1 MRLEIPVGERTMVLE
16 TGKLARQAGGAVT
29 ARLGDTV
36 VLATGTRSAVPRAG
50 VDFLPLSV
58 DIEERMFAA
67 GKIPGG
73 FIKRE
78 GRPSERAI
86 LTARLTDRPLRP
98 LFPKGYHYEIQVIG
112 TVFGADQE
120 TPYDTVSMVG
130 ASAALAL
137 SDIPFDGPIGA
148 VRVARTL
155 DGEFVL
161 NPTYSQIA
169 ESDLDLVVA
178 GTKEAITMVEAG
190 ANEVPEDVMV
200 DAMLLSQ
207 GAIREQ
213 AEAIEEWAREFG
225 KEKQEIATEIEENPF
240 LADLREQY
248 LDRVK
253 DAIVSTDRRGRHEA
267 LDELRAQ
274 LVEGREEEEAEQ
286 VRAAISTLQKEAFR
300 KLLLEDRKRTDL
312 RAMYEIRPTEAEV
325 GVIPRVHGTGLFTR
339 GETQVLS
346 SLALADL
353 GLSQRLDTI
362 EPQTGK
368 RYMHHYNFPPYSTG
382 ETGRVG
388 APRRREIGHGALA
401 ERALIPVVPPEEA
414 FPYALRI
421 VSDVLESNG
430 SSSMASV
437 CGSTLALMDGGV
449 PIKAP
454 VAGVAMGLVKEGEDY
469 VILTDIQGLEDHL
482 GDMDFKVAGTRDGI
496 TALQMD
502 MKITGVSAQ
511 LLREALA
518 QAREGRL
525 EILDI
530 MRDTIAAPRSEV
542 SDYAPRVEV
551 LSIPVEKI
559 GLLIGPGGKTINA
572 MQEQFGVN
580 ISVEDDGTVYVA
592 AVDGVSAKD
601 AAAAITGMTKEVE
614 AGEIYTGKVVKT
626 TNFGAFVE
634 LVPGRDGLVHISR
647 LTPGRERI
655 ERVEDVVTE
664 GDRIKVRV
672 LEIDKQNRI
681 SLEKVEE

>member
-1 MRLEIPVGERTMVLE
+1 MRLEIPVGERSIVLE
-16 TGKLARQAGGAVT
+16 TGKLARQAGGSVT
-29 ARLGDTV
+29 AQLGDTV
-36 VLATGTRSAVPRAG
+36 MLSTSTRSSAPRPGAT
-50 VDFLPLSV
+50 FLPLSV
-58 DIEERMFAA
+58 DIEERMSAA

-78 GRPSERAI
+78 GRPSEKAI
-86 LTARLTDRPLRP
+86 LTSRLTDRPLRP
-98 LFPKGYHYEIQVIG
+98 LFPKNYHYEIQVVG
-112 TVFGADQE
+112 TVLAADQD

-137 SDIPFDGPIGA
+137 SDIPAAAPIGA
-148 VRVARTL
+148 VRVGRNL
-155 DGEFVL
+155 DGGFIL
-161 NPTYSQIA
+161 NPTYDQIA

-200 DAMLLSQ
+200 EALQLAQ
-207 GAIREQ
+207 ENIRAQ
-213 AEAIEEWAREFG
+213 AEAIEGWAAEHG
-225 KEKQEIATEIEENPF
+225 QPKQEFETPEENPF
-240 LADLREQY
+240 LADLRGQY
-248 LDRVK
+248 LDRIK
-253 DAIVSTDRRGRHEA
+253 EDIVQTDRRARRDA
-267 LDELRAQ
+267 LGGLRDELI
-274 LVEGREEEEAEQ
+274 EGREEED
-286 VRAAISTLQKEAFR
+286 AAQISAALYTLEKEAFR
-300 KLLLEDRKRTDL
+300 KLYIEDRKRTDL
-312 RAMYEIRPTEAEV
+312 RAMDEIRPTSAEA
-325 GVIPRVHGTGLFTR
+325 GVLPRVHGTGLFTR

-353 GLSQRLDTI
+353 GLAQRLDTI

-382 ETGRVG
+382 ETGRLG
-388 APRRREIGHGALA
+388 TPRRREIGHGALA
-401 ERALIPVVPPEEA
+401 ERALVPVIPDEDT

-421 VSDVLESNG
+421 ISEVLESNG

-437 CGSTLALMDGGV
+437 CGSTLSLMDGGV

-454 VAGVAMGLVKEGEDY
+454 VAGVAMGLVKEGDDY
-469 VILTDIQGLEDHL
+469 VVLTDIQGLEDHM

-502 MKITGVSAQ
+502 MKITGVSAE
-511 LLREALA
+511 LLKEALG
-518 QAREGRL
+518 QAKNGRL

-530 MRDTIAAPRSEV
+530 MREAIAEPRPEV

-551 LSIPVEKI
+551 LKIPKDKI
-559 GLLIGPGGKTINA
+559 GMLIGPGGKTINA
-572 MQEQFGVN
+572 LQEQFGVN
-580 ISVEDDGTVYVA
+580 ISVEDDGTVFVA
-592 AVDGVSAKD
+592 GEGMVSKD
-601 AAAAITGMTKEVE
+601 AAGAINAMMKDVE

-634 LVPGRDGLVHISR
+634 LTPGRDGLVHISR
-647 LTPGRERI
+647 LAPGKQRV

-664 GDRIKVRV
+664 GDTIKVRV

-681 SLEKVEE
+681 SLEKLEA

>member
-1 MRLEIPVGERTMVLE
+1 MRLDIPVGERSIVLE
-16 TGKLARQAGGAVT
+16 TGKLAKQAGGSVT
-29 ARLGDTV
+29 ARLGDT
-36 VLATGTRSAVPRAG
+36 LILSTATRSQAPRPGAT
-50 VDFLPLSV
+50 FLPLSV
-58 DIEERMFAA
+58 DIEERMSSA

-86 LTARLTDRPLRP
+86 LTSRLTDRPLRP
-98 LFPKGYHYEIQVIG
+98 LFPKNYHYEIQVIG
-112 TVFGADQE
+112 TVLVADQE

-137 SDIPFDGPIGA
+137 SDLPFEGPIGA
-148 VRVARTL
+148 VRVGRSL
-155 DGEFVL
+155 DGEFIL
-161 NPTYSQIA
+161 NPTYTQIA

-190 ANEVPEDVMV
+190 ANEVPENVMV
-200 DAMLLSQ
+200 EALQLAQDAVQ
-207 GAIREQ
+207 AQ
-213 AEAIEEWAREFG
+213 AEAIQEWTREHG
-225 KEKQEIATEIEENPF
+225 EDKQEIDEAEENPF
-240 LADLREQY
+240 FADFRERY
-248 LDRVK
+248 FDRMK
-253 DAIVSTDRRGRHEA
+253 DGIVQTDRRARHDVLA
-267 LDELRAQ
+267 ELREE
-274 LVEGREEEEAEQ
+274 LIEDREEEEITQ
-286 VRAAISTLQKEAFR
+286 ISAALSTLEKEAFR
-300 KLLLEDRKRTDL
+300 SMYLEDRKRTDL
-312 RAMYEIRPTEAEV
+312 RAMDEIRPTSAEV
-325 GVIPRVHGTGLFTR
+325 QVLPRVHGTGLFTR

-353 GLSQRLDTI
+353 GLAQRLDTI

-382 ETGRVG
+382 ETGRLG
-388 APRRREIGHGALA
+388 SPRRREIGHGALA
-401 ERALIPVVPPEEA
+401 ERALVPVIPSEEE
-414 FPYALRI
+414 FPYALRVI
-421 VSDVLESNG
+421 SEVLESNG

-469 VILTDIQGLEDHL
+469 VILSDIQGLEDHM
-482 GDMDFKVAGTRDGI
+482 GDMDFKVAGTADGI

-511 LLREALA
+511 LLQEALE
-518 QAREGRL
+518 QAKAGRLQIL
-525 EILDI
+525 EIL
-530 MRDTIAAPRSEV
+530 RGAIAEPRAEV

-551 LSIPVEKI
+551 IKIPKDKI
-559 GLLIGPGGKTINA
+559 GMLIGPGGKTINA
-572 MQEQFGVN
+572 LQEQFGVN
-580 ISVEDDGTVYVA
+580 ISVEDDGTVFVA
-592 AVDGVSAKD
+592 GVGSISRD
-601 AAAAITGMTKEVE
+601 AASAINGMMKDVE

-634 LVPGRDGLVHISR
+634 LTPGRDGLVHISR
-647 LTPGRERI
+647 LAPGRQRV
-655 ERVEDVVTE
+655 ERVEDVVNE

-681 SLEKVEE
+681 SLEKLEG

>member
-1 MRLEIPVGERTMVLE
+1 MRLEIPVGGRSVVLE
-16 TGKLARQAGGAVT
+16 TGKLAKQAGGSVT
-29 ARLGDTV
+29 AQLGDTV
-36 VLATGTRSAVPRAG
+36 LLSTATRSSNPRPGAT
-50 VDFLPLSV
+50 FLPLSV
-58 DIEERMFAA
+58 DIEERMTAA

-73 FIKRE
+73 FLKRE
-78 GRPSERAI
+78 GRPSDRAI
-86 LTARLTDRPLRP
+86 LTSRLTDRPIRP
-98 LFPKGYHYEIQVIG
+98 LFPKNYHHEIQVIG
-112 TVFGADQE
+112 TVLVADQD

-137 SDIPFDGPIGA
+137 SDLPFDGPIGA
-148 VRVARTL
+148 VRVGRSL
-155 DGEFVL
+155 DGDFIL

-190 ANEVPEDVMV
+190 GNEVPEEVMV
-200 DAMLLSQ
+200 EALQLAQETVMAQAAAIDAW
-207 GAIREQ
+207 A
-213 AEAIEEWAREFG
+213 AEHG
-225 KEKQEIATEIEENPF
+225 KPKQQVEATEENPY
-240 LADLREQY
+240 LAEFRAQY
-248 LDRVK
+248 FDRLK
-253 DAIVSTDRRGRHEA
+253 DGIVQTDRRARREA
-267 LDELRAQ
+267 VSDLKAE
-274 LVEGREEEEAEQ
+274 LVEGREEGEIP
-286 VRAAISTLQKEAFR
+286 AISDALSTLEKEAFR
-300 KLLLEDRKRTDL
+300 ALYLQDRKRTDL
-312 RAMYEIRPTEAEV
+312 RAFDEIRPTTAEV
-325 GVIPRVHGTGLFTR
+325 SVLPRVHGTGLFTR

-388 APRRREIGHGALA
+388 SPRRREIGHGALA
-401 ERALIPVVPPEEA
+401 ERALLPVVPGDEE

-421 VSDVLESNG
+421 ISEVLESNG

-469 VILTDIQGLEDHL
+469 VILSDIQGLEDHL

-511 LLREALA
+511 LLQEALG
-518 QAREGRL
+518 QAKEGRL
-525 EILDI
+525 QILDI
-530 MRDTIAAPRSEV
+530 LRGAIAEPRAEV
-542 SDYAPRVEV
+542 SEYAPRVEV
-551 LSIPVEKI
+551 LRIPKEKI
-559 GLLIGPGGKTINA
+559 GMLIGPGGKTINA
-572 MQEQFGVN
+572 LQDQFGVN
-580 ISVEDDGTVYVA
+580 ISVEDDGMVHVA
-592 AVDGVSAKD
+592 GDGAVAKD
-601 AAAAITGMTKEVE
+601 AAGAIKGMMKDVE
-614 AGEIYTGKVVKT
+614 AGDIYNGKVVKT

-634 LVPGRDGLVHISR
+634 LTPGRDGLVHISR
-647 LTPGRERI
+647 LAPGKERV

-664 GDRIKVRV
+664 GDLVKVRV

-681 SLEKVEE
+681 SLEKLED

>member
-1 MRLEIPVGERTMVLE
+1 MRLEIPVGERSMVLE
-16 TGKLARQAGGAVT
+16 TGKLALQAGGAVT
-29 ARLGDTV
+29 AQLGDTV
-36 VLATGTRSAVPRAG
+36 VLATATRSDHPRPG

-58 DIEERMFAA
+58 DIEERMSSA

-98 LFPKGYHYEIQVIG
+98 LFPKGYRNEIQVIS

-130 ASAALAL
+130 ASAALSL

-148 VRVARTL
+148 VRVGRTL
-155 DGEFVL
+155 DGEFIL
-161 NPTYSQIA
+161 NPTYGQIS

-190 ANEVPEDVMV
+190 SDEVPEEVMV
-200 DAMLLSQ
+200 DAMLFAQ
-207 GAIREQ
+207 EAIKAQ
-213 AEAIEEWAREFG
+213 AEAIESWAQEIG
-225 KEKQEIATEIEENPF
+225 KEKQQVVAEADENPF
-240 LADLREQY
+240 ISELRERY
-248 LDRVK
+248 LDRIK
-253 DAIVSTDRRGRHEA
+253 DALISPDRRGRHEA
-267 LDELRAQ
+267 LDELRAE
-274 LVEGREEEEAEQ
+274 LIEGREPEEAEQ
-286 VRAAISTLQKEAFR
+286 IQAAISLLQKEAFR
-300 KLLLEDRKRTDL
+300 KLYIEDRKRTDL
-312 RAMYEIRPTEAEV
+312 RGLDEIRPTTAEV
-325 GVIPRVHGTGLFTR
+325 GIIPRVHGTGLFTR

-353 GLSQRLDTI
+353 GLAQRLDTI

-401 ERALIPVVPPEEA
+401 ERALIPVIPSEEA

-454 VAGVAMGLVKEGEDY
+454 VAGVAMGLVKEGDDY
-469 VILTDIQGLEDHL
+469 VILTDIQGLEDHM

-502 MKITGVSAQ
+502 MKITGGSAE
-511 LLREALA
+511 LLRQALG
-518 QAREGRL
+518 QAKNGRL

-530 MRDTIAAPRSEV
+530 MRDTIPEPRSEV
-542 SDYAPRVEV
+542 SEYAPRVEV
-551 LSIPVEKI
+551 VRIPTDKI

-572 MQEQFGVN
+572 LQEQFGVN
-580 ISVEDDGTVYVA
+580 ISVEDDGTVFIAGEGVA
-592 AVDGVSAKD
+592 AKD
-601 AAAAITGMTKEVE
+601 AATAVNGMTKDVE

-634 LVPGRDGLVHISR
+634 LTPGRDGLVHISR
-647 LTPGRERI
+647 LAPGKQRV
-655 ERVEDVVTE
+655 ERVEDVVSE

-672 LEIDKQNRI
+672 LDIDKQKRI
-681 SLEKVEE
+681 SLEKLED